1 MLFAA
6 VHESVP
12 GTFLPSRNVCCAVD
26 IGDERTSR
34 GRADSVVPDP
44 EPTLNWQ
51 FPINLYSWV
60 HALRQHCGL
69 ICKHP
74 FSPL

>member
-1 MLFAA
+1 M
-6 VHESVP
+6 
-12 GTFLPSRNVCCAVD
+12 
-26 IGDERTSR
+26 
-34 GRADSVVPDP
+34 SVVAPTVPRGTSALLSLLGGKRKWRGHRQNVVNDP